1 MKKYLVAVSGGI
13 DSVVLLDMLAKRNSE
28 QLVVAHFDHGIRTDS
43 TDDALFVKLV
53 AASYGIPFVT
63 RREELGEDS
72 SEELARARRYAFLEE
87 EAKRH
92 EAVIVTAHHK
102 NDLIETMAI
111 NIYRGTGWR
120 GLAVFGNAA
129 VYRPLLHMAKN
140 DLYEYA
146 LKNRL
151 EWVEDSTNRSLKYL
165 RNRMRAR
172 LRSLPLEAEK
182 RLETLW
188 RAQCE
193 LRSAIDQEVAS
204 FVKDEVYSRY
214 FFTNNDTEAAL
225 EILRGVV
232 VKETGMVIQR
242 PQLGR
247 AMLAIKTAKSST
259 ILQLGEGISLRF
271 TTNSFVVVSPQKV
284 I

>member
-1 MKKYLVAVSGGI
+1 MKKYLVAVSGGV
-13 DSVVLLDMLAKRNSE
+13 DSVVLLDMLAKRNPE

-43 TDDALFVKLV
+43 ADDALFVKLLT
-53 AASYGIPFVT
+53 ASYGIPFVT

-72 SEELARARRYAFLEE
+72 SEELARARRYAFLED

-111 NIYRGTGWR
+111 NVYRGTGWR

-129 VYRPLLHMAKN
+129 VYRPLLHMTKD

-151 EWVEDSTNRSLKYL
+151 EWVEDSTNRSPKYL

-172 LRSLPLEAEK
+172 LRSLPLGAEK

-188 RAQCE
+188 RTQYE

-204 FVKDEVYSRY
+204 FTKDEAYSRY
-214 FFTNNDTEAAL
+214 FFTNNYAETAS
-225 EILRGVV
+225 EILRGVLL
-232 VKETGMVIQR
+232 KETGKAVQR
-242 PQLGR
+242 PQVGR
-247 AMLAIKTAKSST
+247 ALLAIKTAKPST

>member
-1 MKKYLVAVSGGI
+1 MKKYLVAVSGGV
-13 DSVVLLDMLAKRNSE
+13 DSVALLDMLAKRNPG

-43 TDDALFVKLV
+43 ADDALFVKLL
-53 AASYGIPFVT
+53 AASYGIPFVA
-63 RREELGEDS
+63 RREELGGDS
-72 SEELARARRYAFLEE
+72 SEELARARRYAFLED

-111 NIYRGTGWR
+111 NISRGTGWR

-129 VYRPLLHMAKN
+129 VYRPLLHMTKD

-151 EWVEDSTNRSLKYL
+151 EWVEDSTNRSPQYL
-165 RNRMRAR
+165 RNRMRER
-172 LRSLPLEAEK
+172 LHSLPPGAEK

-188 RAQCE
+188 RTQCE

-204 FVKDEVYSRY
+204 FTKDEAYSRY
-214 FFTNNDTEAAL
+214 FFTNNYAETAS

-232 VKETGMVIQR
+232 LKETGKAVQR
-242 PQLGR
+242 PQIGR
-247 AMLAIKTAKSST
+247 ALLAIKTAKPST